1 MDRTGKR
8 HMARRADD
16 CKPNLEGNRPACSA
30 VVGVLDYKG
39 SPINSRLCQF
49 GLPISAS
56 LAFFYQRR
64 PDLSAVRGP
73 PFILPLVGTEL
84 IEMRCRLP
92 RPQLACSTAARI
104 TRE

>member
-1 MDRTGKR
+1 MDRTGKP

-39 SPINSRLCQF
+39 SPANSLLWQF
-49 GLPISAS
+49 GLPIFTS

-73 PFILPLVGTEL
+73 HLSCPWWAP
-84 IEMRCRLP
+84 
-92 RPQLACSTAARI
+92 S
-104 TRE
+104 